1 MIHDSPETCA
11 LGTVKM
17 AHADW
22 DTNVIPTLGGYSGP
36 LSLSWEMA
44 PGAGQWSSI
53 LSSKHRKSI
62 WKQLTLALTAAW
74 MSLSWNKHVSGKA
87 GVTAAG
93 GGIQQGGINSVFS
106 VPAAHEPSHPDI
118 QWDLSFNLPCLS
130 ITMTNNTSLLSN
142 SFIVLSLLLSTD
154 RKGEKIY
161 SLKNRRKE
169 QWGDLTHCLIVQVL
183 LLPYF

>member
-1 MIHDSPETCA
+1 
-11 LGTVKM
+11 
-17 AHADW
+17 
-22 DTNVIPTLGGYSGP
+22 
-36 LSLSWEMA
+36 MA

-118 QWDLSFNLPCLS
+118 Q
-130 ITMTNNTSLLSN
+130 
-142 SFIVLSLLLSTD
+142 
-154 RKGEKIY
+154 
-161 SLKNRRKE
+161 
-169 QWGDLTHCLIVQVL
+169 
-183 LLPYF
+183 